1 MDEETAIIPI
11 TWDTTSPESLWN
23 AALHNAEF
31 EQLTQQETPVT
42 KDDEREARAIVFQTP
57 HAPEK
62 PSTPGAAKA
71 VKRLLSKYDFSLSDE
86 SLRLRTYAISR
97 LLDLAESEKENIA
110 LSAIEKIGK
119 IAEVGLFET
128 KISVDINSKSTD
140 ELENELKALLG
151 KYVGSNVIEGEV
163 L

>member
-1 MDEETAIIPI
+1 MDEETSIIPI
-11 TWDTTSPESLWN
+11 TWEPTNPQSLWD
-23 AALHNAEF
+23 AALHTEGFAEV
-31 EQLTQQETPVT
+31 EIT

-71 VKRLLSKYDFSLSDE
+71 ARRLLSKYDFSLHDE
-86 SLRLRTYAISR
+86 SMRLRTYAISR

-128 KISVDINSKSTD
+128 KISVDINSKSSD
-140 ELENELKALLG
+140 ELERELKSLLG
-151 KYVGSNVIEGEV
+151 KYVGSNVIEGEFSE
-163 L
+163 

>member
-1 MDEETAIIPI
+1 MEHETTIPFVWNVDSNPEALWETAMQH
-11 TWDTTSPESLWN
+11 E
-23 AALHNAEF
+23 AFAEF
-31 EQLTQQETPVT
+31 SEDVPVS

-57 HAPEK
+57 NAPDK
-62 PSTPGAAKA
+62 PTTLGAAKA
-71 VKRLLSKYDFSLSDE
+71 VRRLLAKYDFTLHDDAM
-86 SLRLRTYAISR
+86 RLRTYAISR

-128 KISVDINSKSTD
+128 KISVDINNKSSD
-140 ELENELKALLG
+140 ELESDLKALLG

-163 L
+163 T